1 MPSATF
7 LSRFRPAPD
16 ATASRARRS
25 LVAVATRIGVPLG
38 AALLALSIAPPAA
51 AAPATPSPSAPGA
64 TGSSAGQQVDRFSV
78 QPSGPKGPTGR
89 NHFIYDVAPGSTLF
103 DYVGV
108 TNLSDR
114 PLTFQVYATDA
125 FTTVDGAFSLLPANQ
140 EPTDVGS
147 WTRVE
152 KKSVTV
158 KPGKRADI
166 RFEIS
171 VPTNATPG
179 DHIGGVIAA
188 VRQTGVT
195 ADGQQV
201 QMDRRVA
208 ARVYLR
214 VTGDVAPAL
223 TVESMDIEY
232 QTPINPFGRTDMV
245 VTYRLRNS
253 GNVRLGGTGKV
264 TVKAPFGWKLAQ
276 SEGLALPELLPGSV
290 FTITERVTGV
300 PPAVRLTA
308 EVELTPA
315 MADGTV
321 LSSVRT
327 DKSIWAMP
335 WLLLAALL
343 VVGVTVYLRIRRRRA
358 AAAQANPGEKP
369 AASDAPAPSGVPAPS
384 GEAAVSTPAAPSGE
398 AAVPEQ
404 AAPSGEAQQ
413 DPAVPAQPTA
423 ATDQPAAR

>member
-25 LVAVATRIGVPLG
+25 FVAVATRIGVPLG

-51 AAPATPSPSAPGA
+51 AAPATPSPSAPGT

-89 NHFIYDVAPGSTLF
+89 NHFIYDVAPGSVLF

-114 PLTFQVYATDA
+114 PLTFQVYGTDA

-140 EPTDVGS
+140 DPTDVGS

-188 VRQTGVT
+188 VRQAGVT

-223 TVESMDIEY
+223 TVESMDVEY
-232 QTPINPFGRTDMV
+232 QTPINPFGRNDMV
-245 VTYRLRNS
+245 VTYRLRNT
-253 GNVRLGGTGKV
+253 GNVRLGGTGEV
-264 TVKAPFGWKLAQ
+264 TVKGPFGWKLAQ
-276 SEGLALPELLPGSV
+276 SEELALPELLPGSV
-290 FTITERVTGV
+290 FTVTERVTGV

-315 MADGTV
+315 MADGSV

-327 DKSIWAMP
+327 GESIWAMP

-343 VVGVTVYLRIRRRRA
+343 VAGVTVYLRIRRRRA
-358 AAAQANPGEKP
+358 AAAQANPGEKS
-369 AASDAPAPSGVPAPS
+369 AASGGPAPS
-384 GEAAVSTPAAPSGE
+384 GEAAVSPSGE

-413 DPAVPAQPTA
+413 QPAVSAQPTA

>member
-1 MPSATF
+1 MPSARF

-16 ATASRARRS
+16 ATVSRARRS

-38 AALLALSIAPPAA
+38 AALLALSIAPPALA
-51 AAPATPSPSAPGA
+51 TAPAPPSPSAPST
-64 TGSSAGQQVDRFSV
+64 TGSSSAGQQVDRFSV

-152 KKSVTV
+152 QQSVTV

-166 RFEIS
+166 RFEIT

-188 VRQTGVT
+188 VRQSGVT

-201 QMDRRVA
+201 QVDRRVA

-223 TVESMDIEY
+223 D
-232 QTPINPFGRTDMV
+232 GRVDGRRIP
-245 VTYRLRNS
+245 RLR
-253 GNVRLGGTGKV
+253 
-264 TVKAPFGWKLAQ
+264 
-276 SEGLALPELLPGSV
+276 
-290 FTITERVTGV
+290 
-300 PPAVRLTA
+300 
-308 EVELTPA
+308 
-315 MADGTV
+315 
-321 LSSVRT
+321 
-327 DKSIWAMP
+327 SI
-335 WLLLAALL
+335 
-343 VVGVTVYLRIRRRRA
+343 
-358 AAAQANPGEKP
+358 
-369 AASDAPAPSGVPAPS
+369 PS
-384 GEAAVSTPAAPSGE
+384 
-398 AAVPEQ
+398 AVPTWWSPTVCAT
-404 AAPSGEAQQ
+404 AATFVW
-413 DPAVPAQPTA
+413 AVPA
-423 ATDQPAAR
+423 R